1 MRREGNDLVAAF
13 IQEAQWDTLPSQVQQ
28 KAREAFVDALGALLV
43 GTLTPVSRIAADYA
57 GVAFRGEE
65 ATILVHGG
73 RATAAGAAFANGY
86 AANGIDIDDCAKYT
100 RGHPGAQ
107 LIPAA
112 LAVAEKVG
120 ATGREML
127 TALVVGYEVA
137 HRAAHC
143 WHDHHEVYQ
152 ACGSWGSMACAAVAA
167 RLMQLD
173 HETTKQALGIA
184 EYHAPNL
191 PMMRDID
198 HPAMVKHGI
207 GWGAMN
213 GIVSAELAQRGFTGV
228 PSIFGFDQY
237 QDWIRDIG
245 REFIM
250 VDGVTFKR
258 WSCCAWGHP
267 ALSAVQQLM
276 EQNDWGDSLNA
287 GDVEKIRIY
296 TFHEGFRLSQRQPES
311 TEEAQF
317 SIKWPVATLL
327 LDGRVGPDQVLA
339 HRFTDERVRALV
351 DRIEVVQDPEVE
363 RMYRLFCTSVDEHP
377 DARFTSRVEITLA
390 DGRHLAS
397 ELVDRVDTHLAP
409 TEVDA
414 KFRWLASYVLEE
426 GQVDALAHLIWD
438 FDQVAD
444 VKALTRLLG

>member
-1 MRREGNDLVAAF
+1 MSQDGNDLVAAF
-13 IQEAQWDTLPSQVQQ
+13 IRESQWSTLPPQVRQ
-28 KAREAFVDALGALLV
+28 KAREAFVDALGAILV
-43 GTLTPVSRIAADYA
+43 GTLTPVSRITADYA
-57 GVAFRGEE
+57 GAAFRGDE

-73 RATAAGAAFANGY
+73 RATAAGAAFANAY

-107 LIPAA
+107 LIPAT
-112 LAVAEKVG
+112 LAVGEKVG
-120 ATGREML
+120 ASGKEVL

-137 HRAAHC
+137 HRAARC
-143 WHDHHEVYQ
+143 WHDHHGVYQ
-152 ACGSWGSMACAAVAA
+152 SCGSWGSMACAAVAA
-167 RLMQLD
+167 RLLGLD
-173 HETTKQALGIA
+173 HETIKQALGIA

-237 QDWIRDIG
+237 QAWIRGIG
-245 REFIM
+245 GEFIM
-250 VDGVTFKR
+250 VEGVTFKR

-267 ALSAVQQLM
+267 ALYAVQRLM
-276 EQNDWGDSLNA
+276 EQDGA
-287 GDVEKIRIY
+287 TFTPEDVQRVQIY

-327 LDGRVGPDQVLA
+327 LDGQVGPDQILED
-339 HRFTDERVRALV
+339 RFTDERARALV
-351 DRIEVVQDPEVE
+351 DRMEVIQDPQVE

-390 DGRHLAS
+390 DGRHLVS

-409 TEVDA
+409 SEVDT
-414 KFRWLASYVLEE
+414 KFRWLAGYALEE
-426 GQVDALAHLIWD
+426 QRVNEVADLVWD
-438 FDQVAD
+438 LDQVAD
-444 VKALTRLLG
+444 VRELTRLLG